1 MEKKNKE
8 RNYECETRIQKE
20 DTDRM
25 GKEKKNERKKRDRKT
40 GRKCKW
46 VKRETNR
53 NQ

>member
-25 GKEKKNERKKRDRKT
+25 GKEKKMK
-40 GRKCKW
+40 G
-46 VKRETNR
+46 KRETERQAENA
-53 NQ
+53 NG